1 MYVYSGR
8 QASAPPHTFIDMRTN
23 IIILV
28 SGLVSLGIYFFVPA
42 EESTLKGLAILA
54 FIAILWFTEALPLA
68 VTALLVPILV
78 VAAGV
83 MDVKSALSHF
93 ANPVIFLFLG
103 GFALAAALHKHNID
117 EYIAG
122 YIMNAAGTKPI
133 YAILGLFGATSLI
146 SMWISNTATA
156 AIMLPVALGL
166 ISKLRTESPATDAFI
181 LLGVA
186 YSANI
191 AGLGTLIGSPPNAIT
206 AANLG
211 MDFRDWLFVG
221 LPLVVILIPA
231 MVGVLYFV
239 LRPKLPRV
247 EISQIADIEGL
258 VDRGSGYRVGLVFAI
273 VVFLWLFSRPISSW
287 IGIDKEFDSLVAI
300 LGIVLLVYFRTIEWK
315 EISRFTDWGVLLLFG
330 GGLVLSAMLSET
342 GASRFLAD
350 IVKNHLSVHGAFVLV
365 LGSVMLTILI
375 TEFASN
381 TASAAIMVPIFL
393 ALGRDTG
400 QSSPEALALAVGIA
414 SSMGFML
421 PVGTPPNA
429 LIYGTGL
436 VEQRTMIKAGF
447 VLNIVS
453 GIVITV
459 AAYFFF

>member
-1 MYVYSGR
+1 
-8 QASAPPHTFIDMRTN
+8 MRTN
-23 IIILV
+23 LIILV
-28 SGLVSLGIYFFVPA
+28 SGLVSLGIYFLVPA
-42 EESTLKGLAILA
+42 EENTLKGLAILT
-54 FIAILWFTEALPLA
+54 FVAILWFTEALPLA

-78 VAAGV
+78 VTAGI

-133 YAILGLFGATSLI
+133 YAILGLFGATSLL

-166 ISKLRTESPATDAFI
+166 ISKLKTDSPATDAFI

-191 AGLGTLIGSPPNAIT
+191 AGVGTLIGSPPNAIT
-206 AANLG
+206 AANLDL
-211 MDFRDWLFVG
+211 DFRDWLVVG
-221 LPLVVILIPA
+221 LPLVAILIPA

-239 LRPKLPRV
+239 LKPKLPRV
-247 EISQIADIEGL
+247 EVSQIAEIKGL
-258 VDRGSGYRVGLVFAI
+258 VDRRSGFRVGLVFAI

-287 IGIDKEFDSLVAI
+287 IGIDKEFDSLVAV

-342 GASRFLAD
+342 GASQFLAD
-350 IVKNHLSVHGAFVLV
+350 IVRNNLSGHGAFVLV
-365 LGSVMLTILI
+365 LGSVMLAILI

-393 ALGRDTG
+393 ALGQDAKNFP
-400 QSSPEALALAVGIA
+400 PEALALAVGIA

-436 VEQRTMIKAGF
+436 VEQKTMIKAGL
-447 VLNIVS
+447 VLNIVV

>member
-1 MYVYSGR
+1 
-8 QASAPPHTFIDMRTN
+8 MRTN
-23 IIILV
+23 IIIFV
-28 SGLVSLGIYFFVPA
+28 SGLVSIGIYYFVPA
-42 EESTLKGLAILA
+42 EESTLKGLAILT
-54 FIAILWFTEALPLA
+54 FVAILWFTEALPLA

-103 GFALAAALHKHNID
+103 GFALAAALHKHKID

-133 YAILGLFGATSLI
+133 YAILGLFGATSLL

-191 AGLGTLIGSPPNAIT
+191 AGIGTLIGSPPNAIT
-206 AANLG
+206 AANLDL
-211 MDFRDWLFVG
+211 DFRDWLFVG
-221 LPLVVILIPA
+221 LPLVFILIPA
-231 MVGVLYFV
+231 MVGVLYLV
-239 LRPKLPRV
+239 LRPKLPSV
-247 EISQIADIEGL
+247 EISRIADIKGL
-258 VDRGSGYRVGLVFAI
+258 VDPASGYKVGLVFAI

-287 IGIDKEFDSLVAI
+287 TGIDREFDSLVAI
-300 LGIVLLVYFRTIEWK
+300 LGIVLLVYFRTIDWK

-342 GASRFLAD
+342 GASEFLAGM
-350 IVKNHLSVHGAFVLV
+350 VKNHLSVHGTFVLV
-365 LGSVMLTILI
+365 LGSVLLAILI

-393 ALGRDTG
+393 ALGQDTG

-436 VEQRTMIKAGF
+436 VEQRTMIKAGLL
-447 VLNIVS
+447 LNIVA

-459 AAYFFF
+459 VAYFFF

>member
-1 MYVYSGR
+1 
-8 QASAPPHTFIDMRTN
+8 MRTN
-23 IIILV
+23 LIILLSV
-28 SGLVSLGIYFFVPA
+28 LVSLGVYFFVPA
-42 EESTLKGLAILA
+42 EESTLKGLAILT

-133 YAILGLFGATSLI
+133 YAILGLFAATSLI

-166 ISKLRTESPATDAFI
+166 IAKLKTESPATSAFI

-191 AGLGTLIGSPPNAIT
+191 AGLGTLIGTPPNAIT

-231 MVGVLYFV
+231 MVAVLCFV
-239 LRPKLPRV
+239 LRPKLPRA
-247 EISQIADIEGL
+247 EISQAADIKGL
-258 VDRGSGYRVGLVFAI
+258 VKGKAGYRVGAVFG
-273 VVFLWLFSRPISSW
+273 VVVLLWLFSRPISSW
-287 IGIDKEFDSLVAI
+287 IGIEKEFDALVAI
-300 LGIVLLVYFRTIEWK
+300 LGIVLLVYLGTIEWK
-315 EISRFTDWGVLLLFG
+315 EIERFTDWGVLLLFG

-350 IVKNHLSVHGAFVLV
+350 IVKDHLSAHGAFVLV

-459 AAYFFF
+459 VAYFFF